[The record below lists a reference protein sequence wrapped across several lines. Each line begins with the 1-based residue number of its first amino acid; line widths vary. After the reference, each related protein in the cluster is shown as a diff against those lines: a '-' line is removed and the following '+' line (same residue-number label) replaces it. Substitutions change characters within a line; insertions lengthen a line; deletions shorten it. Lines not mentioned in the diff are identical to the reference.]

1 MRRKILFGVL
11 VLSVIALGVM
21 GYLYYTPSET
31 GMLPAH
37 DSNDRPNVTLT
48 KDDRTVGEPDAP
60 ILIVEYAAL
69 TCPHCAHFNDEIFPK
84 LKAKY
89 IDTGKVYYVFRVFP
103 RMSVDLAAE
112 ALARC
117 VPKENYFNVVDL
129 LFKRQLDWDPEFE
142 PLNVHDGLLSVAR
155 AAGMNDTQADRCMND
170 QVQLDRANQVGRDGE
185 AKYSINATPTF
196 VVNGTVHTGQ
206 YEWENL
212 QKDLDALLA
221 IR

>member
-1 MRRKILFGVL
+1 MHRRGL
-11 VLSVIALGVM
+11 LGVFALSIVALVVI
-21 GYLYYTPSET
+21 GYLYYAPTQSSA
-31 GMLPAH
+31 LPVH

-48 KDDRTVGEPDAP
+48 KDDRTIGNPNAP
-60 ILIVEYAAL
+60 VLIVEYAAL

-89 IDTGKVYYVFRVFP
+89 IDTGEVYYVFRVFP

-117 VPKENYFNVVDL
+117 VPKQNYFNVVDL
-129 LFKRQLDWDPEFE
+129 LFKRQLDWDPEFQ

-155 AAGMNDTQADRCMND
+155 AAGMNDAQGDRCMND
-170 QVQLDRANQVGRDGE
+170 QAKLDRANRVGRDGE
-185 AKYSINATPTF
+185 TKYSINATPTF

-221 IR
+221 MR

>member
-1 MRRKILFGVL
+1 VQRKVLVGVL
-11 VLSVIALGVM
+11 VLCVIALGVI
-21 GYLYYTPSET
+21 GYLYYAPMQSSP
-31 GMLPAH
+31 LPDH
-37 DSNDRPNVTLT
+37 DTNDRPNVTLT
-48 KDDRTVGEPDAP
+48 KDDRTIGNPNAP

-117 VPKENYFNVVDL
+117 VPAENYFKVVDL
-129 LFKRQLDWDPEFE
+129 LFERQLDWDPEFQ
-142 PLNVHDGLLSVAR
+142 PLNVHDGLLSIAH
-155 AAGMNDTQADRCMND
+155 AAGMNDAQGERCMSD
-170 QVQLDRANQVGRDGE
+170 QALLNRANQVGRDGE
-185 AKYSINATPTF
+185 AKYGINATPTF
-196 VVNGTVHTGQ
+196 VVNGTVHPGQ
-206 YEWENL
+206 YQWENL

-221 IR
+221 VR

>member
-1 MRRKILFGVL
+1 MHRKVLLGVL
-11 VLSVIALGVM
+11 ALCVVALGVI
-21 GYLYYTPSET
+21 GYLYYAPTQSSAIPV
-31 GMLPAH
+31 H
-37 DSNDRPNVTLT
+37 DNNDRPNVTLT
-48 KDDRTVGEPDAP
+48 KDDRTIGDSNAP

-117 VPKENYFNVVDL
+117 VPKENYFKVVDL
-129 LFKRQLDWDPEFE
+129 LFQRQLDWDPEFQ

-155 AAGMNDTQADRCMND
+155 TAGMADAQADRCMND
-170 QVQLDRANQVGRDGE
+170 QAQLNRANQVGRDGE
-185 AKYSINATPTF
+185 AKYSIDATPTF

-212 QKDLDALLA
+212 QKNLNALLA
-221 IR
+221 LR

>member
-1 MRRKILFGVL
+1 MHRRGL
-11 VLSVIALGVM
+11 LGVFALCVVALVVI
-21 GYLYYTPSET
+21 GYLYYAPTQSSA
-31 GMLPAH
+31 LPVH

-48 KDDRTVGEPDAP
+48 KDDRTIGNPNAP

-89 IDTGKVYYVFRVFP
+89 IDTGEVYYVFRVFP

-117 VPKENYFNVVDL
+117 VPRQNYFNVVDL
-129 LFKRQLDWDPEFE
+129 LFKRQLDWDPEFQ

-155 AAGMNDTQADRCMND
+155 AAGMNMR
-170 QVQLDRANQVGRDGE
+170 G
-185 AKYSINATPTF
+185 AT
-196 VVNGTVHTGQ
+196 
-206 YEWENL
+206 
-212 QKDLDALLA
+212 AA
-221 IR
+221 

>member
-1 MRRKILFGVL
+1 MQRKVLIGVIA
-11 VLSVIALGVM
+11 LSMIALGVI
-21 GYLYYTPSET
+21 GYLYYTPIQSSS
-31 GMLPAH
+31 LPVH
-37 DSNDRPNVTLT
+37 DGNDRPNVTLT
-48 KDDRTVGEPDAP
+48 KDDRTIGDPNAP

-84 LKAKY
+84 LKAGY
-89 IDTGKVYYVFRVFP
+89 IDPGNVYYVFRVFP

-117 VPKENYFNVVDL
+117 VPKENYFKIVDL
-129 LFKRQLDWDPEFE
+129 LFKRQLDWDPEFQ
-142 PLNVHDGLLSVAR
+142 PLNVHDGLLSVAH
-155 AAGMNDTQADRCMND
+155 AAGMSDDQADRCMNN
-170 QVQLDRANQVGRDGE
+170 QAQLDRTNQVGRDGE

-196 VVNGTVHTGQ
+196 VVNGTVHVGQ

-221 IR
+221 AR